1 MPVPDFGAF
10 PIEPR
15 GLAPG
20 LDEVF
25 TPTTRAAP
33 PDPGH
38 DPIVTRLRIWRLG
51 VPIPRGALESPQ
63 FSGPSPVRL
72 APGRSCWPAWPATS
86 VWPMPATCERSRR
99 CGAHQALAPTRTSS
113 VPRAPPTISPCVPSS
128 IASSVSSTAA
138 CATAPTTTSSKPG
151 PPRPASRSLTPSAR
165 GTSRLS
171 AGPSGCVAPPDQAF
185 TQNVVGRFGVSEA
198 AGDHLGGEAVGEAL
212 GELQALDRF
221 GGDP

>member
-1 MPVPDFGAF
+1 MAVPDFGAF

-33 PDPGH
+33 PDPGQ
-38 DPIVTRLRIWRLG
+38 DPTVTRLRIWRLG
-51 VPIPRGALESPQ
+51 VRIPRGAPPSPQ

-86 VWPMPATCERSRR
+86 VWPMPATCGRHRAAAFTRRSRLL
-99 CGAHQALAPTRTSS
+99 GPAPCQGRHPPSGPAC
-113 VPRAPPTISPCVPSS
+113 PRQSPRRSP
-128 IASSVSSTAA
+128 ARLP
-138 CATAPTTTSSKPG
+138 ATAPTTTSSKPG
-151 PPRPASRSLTPSAR
+151 PPRPASRSLTLSAR

-185 TQNVVGRFGVSEA
+185 TQNVVGRFGVGEA
-198 AGDHLGGEAVGEAL
+198 AGDHLGGEAVGEAR
-212 GELQALDRF
+212 GELQAVDRF